1 MDGEVCTMTMTE
13 YEIKSKTKRLRSYED
28 NPEYI
33 EYVKLLKEYF
43 EIKND
48 DKKLEQK
55 FSEITTK
62 HQQLVRIGI
71 IKL

>member
-1 MDGEVCTMTMTE
+1 MDGGVCILITTN
-13 YEIKSKTKRLRSYED
+13 YETKSKSSGLYSYE
-28 NPEYI
+28 NHPEYI

-48 DKKLEQK
+48 DKKLGQK
-55 FSEITTK
+55 FTEITAK
-62 HQQLVRIGI
+62 HQRLVRIGI

>member
-1 MDGEVCTMTMTE
+1 MQSKSLQN
-13 YEIKSKTKRLRSYED
+13 YESH
-28 NPEYI
+28 PEYV

-48 DKKLEQK
+48 DKKLQQK
-55 FSEITTK
+55 FTEITTK